1 MSDLGTFPFGI
12 PVEKVEQRDR
22 TPKKVFV
29 LGVYSNPVNAR
40 WLFPDGKTFIMA
52 VAIANEPEIYWRGN
66 PQYVNKILSG
76 IMVPP
81 EMGSLVAAHKN
92 LNGAAGRA
100 LDYNLLNPLGLKRSQ
115 TWLCDLIPYALANKS
130 QRKALR
136 KYFGYMEKYDLPET
150 RLKPDTIKS
159 KLINKQRVEEI
170 AQEIKESRAD
180 LLITLG
186 DLPLHHFVRHYNENI
201 KSLSSFEKYGQIED
215 VTIEGKKMML
225 LPVVYPRQAGK
236 KGKYSKRWYG
246 IHNWWVNNEA
256 AELLKDII

>member
-22 TPKKVFV
+22 SPKKVFV

-66 PQYVNKILSG
+66 PQYVSKVLSG
-76 IMVPP
+76 LKMPP
-81 EMGSLVAAHKN
+81 EMGSLVAAHKT

-100 LDYNLLNPLGLKRSQ
+100 LDYNLLNPLGLHRSQ
-115 TWLCDLIPYALANKS
+115 TWLCDLIPHALANKS

-136 KYFGYMEKYDLPET
+136 KYFSYMEKYKLPAPN
-150 RLKPDTIKS
+150 LKPDTIKS
-159 KLINKQRVEEI
+159 KLITKNRIEEI
-170 AQEIKESRAD
+170 AKEIIESKAD

-186 DLPLHHFVRHYNENI
+186 DLPLHHFVRHFNENI
-201 KSLSSFEKYGQIED
+201 KSLSSFSKYGQIED
-215 VTIEGKKMML
+215 ITISGKKMML

-236 KGKYSKRWYG
+236 KGKYSQRWYG
-246 IHNWWVNNEA
+246 IHTWWLHNEA
-256 AELLKDII
+256 EDLLKEII